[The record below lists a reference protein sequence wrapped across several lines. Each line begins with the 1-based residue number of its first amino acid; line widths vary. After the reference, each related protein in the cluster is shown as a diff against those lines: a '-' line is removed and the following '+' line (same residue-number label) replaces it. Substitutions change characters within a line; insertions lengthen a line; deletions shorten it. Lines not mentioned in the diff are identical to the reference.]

1 MKIGIICAVD
11 VELAPFL
18 PHIKNC
24 KTSTKAML
32 TIYEG
37 TINGTKIAALCCGV
51 GTTNA
56 AIATQILIDTCGAE
70 MIINSGTAGGM
81 DARLKLFD
89 TVICTEAVYH
99 DVQEA
104 ILTAFHPK
112 LPSIYFKASE
122 ALTEKSKNARSEG
135 KVHYGR
141 LVTGNKFID
150 DDGRDEIN
158 AKFAPLAVDM
168 ETAGIA
174 HVCYVYN
181 VPYVAVRTITDTA
194 DHSGVGTFEENCPKA
209 SVISKDIVLEMLS

>member
-1 MKIGIICAVD
+1 MKVGIICALD
-11 VELAPFL
+11 TELVPFL

-32 TIYEG
+32 TVYEG
-37 TINGTKIAALCCGV
+37 TINETEIAALCCGV

-56 AIATQILIDTCGAE
+56 AIATQILIDAYGAGT
-70 MIINSGTAGGM
+70 IINSGTAGGM
-81 DARLKLFD
+81 DTQLELFD
-89 TVICTEAVYH
+89 TVICTSAVYH

-112 LPSIYFKASE
+112 LPSIHFSACE
-122 ALTEKSKNARSEG
+122 TLIEKSKSAKG
-135 KVHYGR
+135 KIHYGC

-158 AKFAPLAVDM
+158 AKFEPLAVDM
-168 ETAGIA
+168 ETASIA
-174 HVCYVYN
+174 HACYVNN

-194 DHSGVGTFEENCPKA
+194 DHSGIGTFEENCPKA
-209 SVISKDIVLEMLS
+209 SEISKDIVLGMLD